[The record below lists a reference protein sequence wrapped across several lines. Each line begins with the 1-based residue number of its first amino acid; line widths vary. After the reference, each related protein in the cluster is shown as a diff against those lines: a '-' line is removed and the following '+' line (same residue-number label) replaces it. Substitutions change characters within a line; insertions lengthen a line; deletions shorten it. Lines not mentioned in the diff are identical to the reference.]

1 MAHGHG
7 PVKAALRALWHLAPA
22 LTAIV
27 LYALVVTPV
36 SRISILWRR
45 GRGRRPRIV
54 RGPVPIVSIHYA
66 SRADRLRG
74 YRSDTIVYR
83 TYRINDAGL
92 YDRDLSKSTRV
103 RFLGQLVPYAAFL
116 AAGLRYDIF
125 SFFFDGGLIG
135 ETPFWRV
142 ELPLLRLAG
151 KRVVAYPYGADARL
165 PSRTRAIPG
174 WNAYSDIPPGAEDTD
189 ETAVRAKLD
198 AFGRHAHAIL
208 GCADLVE
215 DLPRVDGIFQFPV
228 DVSRWQPLPLP
239 GGSTV
244 RVVHAPN
251 HRHYKGTRYVEA
263 AVAQLR
269 DEGHDVELVLVEG
282 RTGTE
287 ARRFYEE
294 AHIVVDQLLIGAYA
308 MFAIECMALG
318 RPVVC
323 YLNDRFRP
331 YHPEW
336 AECPIVSASPDT
348 IVDELRR
355 LVADPGLRSSLG
367 ARGPEYVRRV
377 HSLEAVG
384 ETMDAVY
391 RSAWGG
397 AAA

>member
-1 MAHGHG
+1 MRR
-7 PVKAALRALWHLAPA
+7 ALRIVWHVAPA
-22 LTAIV
+22 LLAIV
-27 LYALVVTPV
+27 VYAVVVAPV
-36 SRISILWRR
+36 SRISTALRRRR
-45 GRGRRPRIV
+45 GQRPKIV
-54 RGPVPIVSIHYA
+54 RGPVPIISIHYA

-74 YRSDTIVYR
+74 YRSDTVVYR
-83 TYRINDAGL
+83 RYRINDAGVFDL
-92 YDRDLSKSTRV
+92 DLSRLTRI
-103 RFLGQLVPYAAFL
+103 RLLGQLVPYAAFVV
-116 AAGLRYDIF
+116 AGLRYDVF

-135 ETPFWRV
+135 ETPFWRA

-151 KRVVAYPYGADARL
+151 KRIVVYPYGSDARL

-174 WNAYSDIPPGAEDTD
+174 WNAYSDISPGAEDTD
-189 ETAVRAKLD
+189 ERDVRRRLD
-198 AFGRHAHAIL
+198 AFGRYANAIL

-215 DLPRVDGIFQFPV
+215 DLPRIDGVFQFPV
-228 DVSRWQPLPLP
+228 DVARWQPVPP
-239 GGSTV
+239 PADSTV
-244 RVVHAPN
+244 RILHAPN
-251 HRHYKGTRYVEA
+251 HRRYKGTRFVEA
-263 AVAQLR
+263 AVAHLR
-269 DEGHDVELVLVEG
+269 DEGAPVELVLVEG
-282 RTGTE
+282 RTGSE
-287 ARRFYEE
+287 ARRLYEQ

-318 RPVVC
+318 KPVVC

-367 ARGPEYVRRV
+367 ASGPEYVRRV

-391 RSAWGG
+391 RSVWGG